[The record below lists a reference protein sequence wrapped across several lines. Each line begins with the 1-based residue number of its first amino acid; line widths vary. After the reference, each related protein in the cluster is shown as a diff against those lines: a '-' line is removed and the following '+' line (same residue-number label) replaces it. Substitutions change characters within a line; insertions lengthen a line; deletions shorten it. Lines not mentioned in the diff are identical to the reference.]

1 MTLQASTAARLDTL
15 AEVET
20 PEGITLALRAAGPL
34 PRSLAWMLDFMIRVG
49 LFWLLAFIAAFLDK
63 AGDGLMLIGLFVLM
77 WGYPILFEVLRNG
90 QTPGKKALGLRV
102 VHRSGIPVGWL
113 ASIVRNLLRT
123 VDILPFGYGFGLLA
137 TLIDRDSRRIGDLV
151 ADTLVIHAEA
161 ELPHAPAPS
170 VAPIASPVLLTPA
183 EQAAI
188 VAFAERARLLSPER
202 QQELADTIAPALGLG
217 QGVHAVNAVHGLAA
231 AILGRRA

>member
-1 MTLQASTAARLDTL
+1 MTSTAPSIARLDTL
-15 AEVET
+15 SDVET
-20 PEGITLALRAAGPL
+20 PEGITLSLRAAGPL
-34 PRSLAWMLDFMIRVG
+34 PRSLAWLLDFAIRIG
-49 LFWLLAFIAAFLDK
+49 LFWLLAIIAAFLDD
-63 AGDGLMLIGLFVLM
+63 AGDGLMLISLFVLM
-77 WGYPILFEVLRNG
+77 WGYPILFEVLRDG
-90 QTPGKKALGLRV
+90 QTPGKRALRLKV
-102 VHRSGIPVGWL
+102 VHRNGTPVGWL

-123 VDILPFGYGFGLLA
+123 VDILPFGYGFGLLS

-151 ADTLVIHAEA
+151 AGTLVIHADTEQ
-161 ELPHAPAPS
+161 PHAPAPV

-217 QGVHAVNAVHGLAA
+217 RGPAAVEGIYGLAA
-231 AILGRRA
+231 GILGRRA

>member
-1 MTLQASTAARLDTL
+1 MSSRPDPIARLDTL

-20 PEGITLALRAAGPL
+20 PEGITLALRTAGPL
-34 PRSLAWMLDFMIRVG
+34 PRSLAWILDFLIRAG
-49 LFWLLAFIAAFLDK
+49 LFWLLAIIAAFLDS
-63 AGDGLMLIGLFVLM
+63 AGEGLLLISLFVLM
-77 WGYPILFEVLRNG
+77 WGYPILFEVLRGG
-90 QTPGKKALGLRV
+90 QTPGKRALGLKV
-102 VHRSGIPVGWL
+102 VHQNGTPVGWL

-137 TLIDRDSRRIGDLV
+137 TMLDRDSRRIGDLV
-151 ADTLVIHAEA
+151 AGTLVIHAEA
-161 ELPHAPAPS
+161 EQPHAPAPM

-217 QGVHAVNAVHGLAA
+217 RGAAAVHGIYGLAA